1 MRRHT
6 RCALVTGVQTCALPI
21 CLIANKPTRE
31 LVNMAQ
37 EKVVEVTVDRD
48 LDEAPMHGCFEKV
61 ELTGGRVLT
70 ITYMKDRANAGDV
83 LAAVQKDGIG
93 IVEVSTPEPAQEDVF
108 LHLSRPAAHRKS
120 AG

>member
-1 MRRHT
+1 MT
-6 RCALVTGVQTCALPI
+6 
-21 CLIANKPTRE
+21 
-31 LVNMAQ
+31 Q

-93 IVEVSTPEPAQEDVF
+93 IVDVSTREPDLEDVF
-108 LHLSRPAAHRKS
+108 LHLTRPAAQNLFDRSEERRVGKECDSTCRSRWPRYH
-120 AG
+120 